1 MFASSGEGLKDFDV
15 FHPDR
20 MASRIL
26 DMGDMLTLIE
36 QAEKAFDQEQS
47 QAAAAKLMAGKGE
60 FGLDDFLGLMR
71 QMRHMG
77 PMSKIMGMLPG
88 VGQMK
93 DQIEN
98 IDEREIDRIEAI
110 ICAMTPAERADV
122 SVLNGSRRAR
132 IAKGSGVEVRDV
144 NNLVNRFVDARKMMS
159 QMGQMMGPGAGRMMG
174 SMAKRGS
181 KQSKKKKKNRKGSG
195 NPAKRAAQARQAA
208 EKPHHNSGEAF
219 GVPGQQQPSQEDLQK
234 AMSEFKM
241 PPSMQQMFDQTNK
254 GPR

>member
-1 MFASSGEGLKDFDV
+1 
-15 FHPDR
+15 
-20 MASRIL
+20 
-26 DMGDMLTLIE
+26 
-36 QAEKAFDQEQS
+36 
-47 QAAAAKLMAGKGE
+47 MAGKGE

-71 QMRHMG
+71 QMRRMG

-93 DQIEN
+93 GQIEN

-122 SVLNGSRRAR
+122 SILNGSRRAR
-132 IAKGSGVEVRDV
+132 IANGSGVEVRDV

-181 KQSKKKKKNRKGSG
+181 KQSKKKQKNRKLSLI
-195 NPAKRAAQARQAA
+195 
-208 EKPHHNSGEAF
+208 HI
-219 GVPGQQQPSQEDLQK
+219 
-234 AMSEFKM
+234 
-241 PPSMQQMFDQTNK
+241 
-254 GPR
+254 

>member
-1 MFASSGEGLKDFDV
+1 
-15 FHPDR
+15 
-20 MASRIL
+20 
-26 DMGDMLTLIE
+26 
-36 QAEKAFDQEQS
+36 
-47 QAAAAKLMAGKGE
+47 
-60 FGLDDFLGLMR
+60 
-71 QMRHMG
+71 
-77 PMSKIMGMLPG
+77 
-88 VGQMK
+88 MK

-181 KQSKKKKKNRKGSG
+181 KQSKKKQKNRKGSG

-241 PPSMQQMFDQTNK
+241 PPSMQQMFNQTNK

>member
-1 MFASSGEGLKDFDV
+1 
-15 FHPDR
+15 
-20 MASRIL
+20 
-26 DMGDMLTLIE
+26 
-36 QAEKAFDQEQS
+36 
-47 QAAAAKLMAGKGE
+47 
-60 FGLDDFLGLMR
+60 
-71 QMRHMG
+71 
-77 PMSKIMGMLPG
+77 MSKIMGMLPG

-93 DQIEN
+93 GQIEN

-122 SVLNGSRRAR
+122 SILNGSRRAR
-132 IAKGSGVEVRDV
+132 IANGSGVEVRDV

-181 KQSKKKKKNRKGSG
+181 KQSKKKQKNRKGSG

-208 EKPHHNSGEAF
+208 KKPQRSSGEAF
-219 GVPGQQQPSQEDLQK
+219 GLQGQQQPSQEDLQK

-241 PPSMQQMFDQTNK
+241 PPSMQQMFNQTNK

>member
-1 MFASSGEGLKDFDV
+1 
-15 FHPDR
+15 
-20 MASRIL
+20 
-26 DMGDMLTLIE
+26 MLTLIE

-71 QMRHMG
+71 QMRRMG

-122 SVLNGSRRAR
+122 SILNGSRRAR
-132 IAKGSGVEVRDV
+132 IANGSGVEVRDV

-159 QMGQMMGPGAGRMMG
+159 QMGQMMGPDAGRMMG
-174 SMAKRGS
+174 SMAKRAS
-181 KQSKKKKKNRKGSG
+181 KQSKKKQKNRK
-195 NPAKRAAQARQAA
+195 AL
-208 EKPHHNSGEAF
+208 
-219 GVPGQQQPSQEDLQK
+219 VI
-234 AMSEFKM
+234 
-241 PPSMQQMFDQTNK
+241 PPSVLLRLVKLQRNRSGAAVRRSGCRASSNPVRKICRRQ
-254 GPR
+254 